1 MSENNQLLKEILKE
15 VREIKAHIIP
25 SSVSKNEVPNEDLT
39 YIPELNKYV
48 GPDYKIY
55 ANKTKN
61 VRESRKQKNRRRTH
75 KLRRFF

>member
-25 SSVSKNEVPNEDLT
+25 SSAGNANLT

-48 GPDYKIY
+48 TPDYKIY
-55 ANKTKN
+55 ASKENYKG
-61 VRESRKQKNRRRTH
+61 ESRSHKRKNRRTR
-75 KLRRFF
+75 KN

>member
-25 SSVSKNEVPNEDLT
+25 SSAGNANLT

-48 GPDYKIY
+48 TPDYKIY
-55 ANKTKN
+55 ASKENYKG
-61 VRESRKQKNRRRTH
+61 ESRKQKRKNRRTR
-75 KLRRFF
+75 KN

>member
-1 MSENNQLLKEILKE
+1 MLNIGIMSENNQLLKEILKE
-15 VREIKAHIIP
+15 VLEIKAHIIP

-55 ANKTKN
+55 ANKTKDA
-61 VRESRKQKNRRRTH
+61 RKTRKN
-75 KLRRFF
+75 LRRLR

>member
-25 SSVSKNEVPNEDLT
+25 SSARNANLT

-48 GPDYKIY
+48 TPDYKIY
-55 ANKTKN
+55 ASKENYKG
-61 VRESRKQKNRRRTH
+61 ESRSHKRKNRRTR
-75 KLRRFF
+75 KN

>member
-15 VREIKAHIIP
+15 VLEIKAHIIP
-25 SSVSKNEVPNEDLT
+25 SSVSKNQVPNEDLT

-55 ANKTKN
+55 SNKAKKTRKVRKN
-61 VRESRKQKNRRRTH
+61 
-75 KLRRFF
+75 

>member
-25 SSVSKNEVPNEDLT
+25 SSVSKNQVPNEDLT

-48 GPDYKIY
+48 GPDYKMY
-55 ANKTKN
+55 SNKEKKMRKT
-61 VRESRKQKNRRRTH
+61 RKQH
-75 KLRRFF
+75 K

>member
-25 SSVSKNEVPNEDLT
+25 ASSAGNGNLT

-48 GPDYKIY
+48 TPDYKIY
-55 ANKTKN
+55 ASKENYKGK
-61 VRESRKQKNRRRTH
+61 SRSHKRGRRTR
-75 KLRRFF
+75 KN

>member
-25 SSVSKNEVPNEDLT
+25 SSVSKNQVPNEDLT

-48 GPDYKIY
+48 GPDYKMY
-55 ANKTKN
+55 SNKEKKMRKTRKN
-61 VRESRKQKNRRRTH
+61 
-75 KLRRFF
+75 LRRLR

>member
-25 SSVSKNEVPNEDLT
+25 ASSARNANLT

-48 GPDYKIY
+48 TPDYKIY
-55 ANKTKN
+55 ASKENYKG
-61 VRESRKQKNRRRTH
+61 ESRSHKRKNRRTR
-75 KLRRFF
+75 KN

>member
-1 MSENNQLLKEILKE
+1 MLNIGIMSENNQLLKEILKE

-25 SSVSKNEVPNEDLT
+25 SSVSVNKDLT

-55 ANKTKN
+55 SK
-61 VRESRKQKNRRRTH
+61 ESRKQKNYRSRTR
-75 KLRRFF
+75 KN

>member
-25 SSVSKNEVPNEDLT
+25 SSAGNANLT

-48 GPDYKIY
+48 TPDYKIY
-55 ANKTKN
+55 ASKENYKGK
-61 VRESRKQKNRRRTH
+61 SRSYKRGRRTR
-75 KLRRFF
+75 KN